1 MSCVFIGAGFIG
13 HSFIVAGFIGDGF
26 VASGFIGVGFH
37 GNSSASQLLS
47 QSSVS
52 NYCAENCSA
61 SQ

>member
-1 MSCVFIGAGFIG
+1 MGCVFIGAGFIG
-13 HSFIVAGFIGDGF
+13 HSFIDSGFIGDGF
-26 VASGFIGVGFH
+26 MESGFIGVGFH